1 MKSVVDTNLPAGSA
15 TSIITARQIFVT
27 VIAPWKA
34 EIQTLKNKQKK
45 ACLKVLTV
53 FGRAVASPQGVQ
65 PHSLAPNSANR

>member
-45 ACLKVLTV
+45 ALNH
-53 FGRAVASPQGVQ
+53 A
-65 PHSLAPNSANR
+65 H